1 MGRRKKQ
8 TFYSYTDIVMSTYVR
23 KGEYERAQLTY
34 ANNLSSKK
42 AIESGIEDWIEM
54 SLDSDEELEGD

>member
-8 TFYSYTDIVMSTYVR
+8 TFYSYTDIIMSTYVR

-42 AIESGIEDWIEM
+42 EIESGMEDWIEI
-54 SLDSDEELEGD
+54 SVDSDEELEGD

>member
-1 MGRRKKQ
+1 
-8 TFYSYTDIVMSTYVR
+8 MSTYVR